1 MLITLTT
8 DFGYRDS
15 FAGILKGVIQRI
27 NPKASV
33 VDLTHGIPPQD
44 IMAAAL
50 TLRHSIQYFPD
61 GTVHV
66 VVVDP
71 GVGGA
76 RRPLL
81 VQSADNFFIGPDNGV
96 LSLAVSGKN
105 NHIVELTNSA
115 YHLKPTGTTFH
126 GRDLFAPVAAYLS
139 LGVPIDS
146 FGPFLS
152 SYVKLSEPQVKR
164 HQASLEGEIIYIDGY
179 GNLFTNIYERDLTG
193 LSQVKVSMAVG
204 PIRIQSVV
212 SSYDAVQPHALAAV
226 INSWGVL
233 EIGEYKGSAQL
244 KCNAKIGDKV
254 IVSWNV

>member
-27 NPKASV
+27 NPTVSV

-50 TLRHSIQYFPD
+50 TLRHSTGYFPD

-81 VQSADNFFIGPDNGV
+81 VQSGDNFFIAPDNGV
-96 LSLAVSGKN
+96 LSLAISGKN
-105 NHIVELTNSA
+105 NQIIELTNST

-126 GRDLFAPVAAYLS
+126 GRDLFAPVAAHLS
-139 LGVPIDS
+139 LGVPIQA
-146 FGPFLS
+146 FGSRLS
-152 SYVKLSEPQVKR
+152 SYVELSEPVVSRKQS
-164 HQASLEGEIIYIDGY
+164 SLEGEIIYIDGY

-193 LSQVKVSMAVG
+193 LSWAKLNVAIGVMR
-204 PIRIQSVV
+204 IRRLL
-212 SSYDAVQPHALAAV
+212 SSYDSVGAGELAAV
-226 INSWGVL
+226 VNSWGML
-233 EIGEYKGSAQL
+233 EIAEYKGNAQL
-244 KCNAKIGDKV
+244 KCNARIGDKV
-254 IVSWNV
+254 TVSWSS